1 VLGLGFYIGTALA
14 PAMTAAA
21 AQANFTMPEGAA
33 QIISIADGFLWPPF
47 LFHLMGRT
55 MGWIGIG
62 ALAVLVLV
70 LMFLFRRNPGPWERL
85 AGAPRDGEDADLSVQ
100 PDVRMAPGD

>member
-1 VLGLGFYIGTALA
+1 
-14 PAMTAAA
+14 
-21 AQANFTMPEGAA
+21 
-33 QIISIADGFLWPPF
+33 
-47 LFHLMGRT
+47 MGRT